1 MRHHVTLGD
10 VDRDQSW
17 VSAPSMGWYR
27 SYNGRQLFCSWTK
40 NEDRQLTPRVFF
52 DYHLS
57 RSLEMHDSNPWTEYS
72 VLSTQYS
79 VSTGQSTRQNLTD
92 DSTWSERSAAAVEWT
107 TCNQK
112 LYSNSRWHL
121 NLSAHRPGWFKTCI
135 MHCDRVMR
143 LRRHVYTFNFQLE
156 AWSLEACTEL
166 CLSKSQ
172 PELVHILYEQKG
184 YFWKHVLFWE
194 LPSSCCY
201 WFTFQIGLTTLT
213 RLLKREEP
221 LTFFM

>member
-1 MRHHVTLGD
+1 
-10 VDRDQSW
+10 
-17 VSAPSMGWYR
+17 
-27 SYNGRQLFCSWTK
+27 
-40 NEDRQLTPRVFF
+40 
-52 DYHLS
+52 
-57 RSLEMHDSNPWTEYS
+57 
-72 VLSTQYS
+72 
-79 VSTGQSTRQNLTD
+79 
-92 DSTWSERSAAAVEWT
+92 
-107 TCNQK
+107 
-112 LYSNSRWHL
+112 
-121 NLSAHRPGWFKTCI
+121 

-221 LTFFM
+221 LTFLCNLGVRSRSSYGVQCNSGKRVSTEDALRLHDTISIPSTMNPCHIKGANIKRRAQSLSRLHFPIPLLYPSHTYPA